1 MGFITA
7 DEIRELASFDA
18 GDSLVTTCYLEV
30 EGKRLIRAKDCEV
43 VLDGVLRGAAA
54 RANGATAKDVE
65 RIEEHV
71 RGGFD
76 RSRVQGLAF
85 FSCEAAGLWQVVPLP
100 VPVTSRVIVSSAP
113 AVGPLES
120 ILQEARRIG
129 ILLVDKQHAKLWVFE
144 LGELVD
150 RSEVF
155 DELPRDYDSRGEKER
170 GDTSHHVEALAAQ
183 HLRHAAAVAF
193 DVLKEQHYD
202 CIYLGAPDAIAH
214 DLEQAFHP
222 YVKERLS
229 GRVTLGVSAGSEEIR
244 TVALELEA
252 EARRRRE
259 NDLVERLRTAVATGG
274 RAVAGL
280 GPVLGAEAE
289 HRIERL
295 LVSSGYQ
302 EAGWSC
308 PACGTRAV
316 VGRAC
321 PSCGAEMDRLDDA
334 VEDVV
339 DRLLIAGT
347 PVDICVDNADLDVLG
362 RIGALL
368 RY

>member
-1 MGFITA
+1 M
-7 DEIRELASFDA
+7 
-18 GDSLVTTCYLEV
+18 
-30 EGKRLIRAKDCEV
+30 
-43 VLDGVLRGAAA
+43 
-54 RANGATAKDVE
+54 
-65 RIEEHV
+65 
-71 RGGFD
+71 
-76 RSRVQGLAF
+76 
-85 FSCEAAGLWQVVPLP
+85 
-100 VPVTSRVIVSSAP
+100 
-113 AVGPLES
+113 
-120 ILQEARRIG
+120 
-129 ILLVDKQHAKLWVFE
+129 
-144 LGELVD
+144 
-150 RSEVF
+150 F

-222 YVKERLS
+222 YVKESLS

-252 EARRRRE
+252 EARRRRD

-295 LVSSGYQ
+295 LV
-302 EAGWSC
+302 
-308 PACGTRAV
+308 
-316 VGRAC
+316 
-321 PSCGAEMDRLDDA
+321 
-334 VEDVV
+334 
-339 DRLLIAGT
+339 
-347 PVDICVDNADLDVLG
+347 
-362 RIGALL
+362 
-368 RY
+368 